1 MSLVSYL
8 SELRLGE
15 RVGVVVVVLVVVVV
29 VLVVAIQVTG
39 FHHAQDG
46 QHLRG
51 GRGGRGRWAVTGALI
66 PIDILNTLFVS
77 PYARASLE
85 IFHDHSLPH
94 KILRNLTI
102 ITCNIYSLLLS

>member
-51 GRGGRGRWAVTGALI
+51 GR
-66 PIDILNTLFVS
+66 
-77 PYARASLE
+77 RA
-85 IFHDHSLPH
+85 
-94 KILRNLTI
+94 
-102 ITCNIYSLLLS
+102 

>member
-51 GRGGRGRWAVTGALI
+51 GREGREGRGRSQEL
-66 PIDILNTLFVS
+66 
-77 PYARASLE
+77 
-85 IFHDHSLPH
+85 
-94 KILRNLTI
+94 
-102 ITCNIYSLLLS
+102 